1 MKDQQTWFNGIVS
14 THVKTINFHSNSP
27 LTILLSY
34 GIFSLHPSVR
44 WLLWQFILSDP
55 ALPMINVASS
65 LLSWNPFRKEMAK
78 WLKQL
83 DLYDEDQVFE
93 GNETTKDETADTLKQ
108 VDSDEIN
115 STTREMPNEFEFKR
129 QGLTV
134 VSFQS

>member
-1 MKDQQTWFNGIVS
+1 
-14 THVKTINFHSNSP
+14 
-27 LTILLSY
+27 
-34 GIFSLHPSVR
+34 
-44 WLLWQFILSDP
+44 
-55 ALPMINVASS
+55 MINVASS

-115 STTREMPNEFEFKR
+115 STTREVPNQFEFKR
-129 QGLTV
+129 QGWTV
-134 VSFQS
+134 ALFQG

>member
-1 MKDQQTWFNGIVS
+1 
-14 THVKTINFHSNSP
+14 
-27 LTILLSY
+27 
-34 GIFSLHPSVR
+34 
-44 WLLWQFILSDP
+44 
-55 ALPMINVASS
+55 MINVASS

-129 QGLTV
+129 QGLKV

>member
-1 MKDQQTWFNGIVS
+1 
-14 THVKTINFHSNSP
+14 
-27 LTILLSY
+27 
-34 GIFSLHPSVR
+34 
-44 WLLWQFILSDP
+44 
-55 ALPMINVASS
+55 
-65 LLSWNPFRKEMAK
+65 MAK

-115 STTREMPNEFEFKR
+115 STTREVPNEFEFKR

-134 VSFQS
+134 ALFQG

>member
-1 MKDQQTWFNGIVS
+1 
-14 THVKTINFHSNSP
+14 
-27 LTILLSY
+27 
-34 GIFSLHPSVR
+34 
-44 WLLWQFILSDP
+44 
-55 ALPMINVASS
+55 MINVASS

-108 VDSDEIN
+108 VDSDEIS
-115 STTREMPNEFEFKR
+115 STTREVPNEFEFKR

-134 VSFQS
+134 ALFQG